1 MINSLVAAN
10 AMSVVTGIG
19 YVICRIL
26 AWLVPGWL
34 FTIAQSWFHTFIFP
48 AGVVEE
54 FSSST
59 LLIGLISSMAVA
71 WIWTYAVVALYRRWA
86 KP

>member
-1 MINSLVAAN
+1 MINSTVAAN
-10 AMSVVTGIG
+10 AMAVVMGIG
-19 YVICRIL
+19 YLICRIL
-26 AWLVPGWL
+26 AWLVPGWF
-34 FTIAQSWFHTFIFP
+34 FTIAQSWFHTLISP

-71 WIWTYAVVALYRRWA
+71 WIWTYAVVALYRRWS